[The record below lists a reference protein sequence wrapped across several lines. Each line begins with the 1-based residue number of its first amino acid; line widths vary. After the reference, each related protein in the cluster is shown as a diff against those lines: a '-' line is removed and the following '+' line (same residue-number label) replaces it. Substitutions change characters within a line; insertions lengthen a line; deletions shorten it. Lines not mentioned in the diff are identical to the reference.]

1 MNVGMCGIAK
11 KRKREA
17 PGKQAGACHGL
28 AAIKSAN
35 AQIVT
40 IAGTR
45 LEPSQTAADVG
56 KLDAAGASQLAKY
69 IGTNVALVKLT
80 FVTPRDRR
88 VVLAADVVE
97 MNLSNKRISPHGARI
112 IASFLPRW
120 CVSHATPSS
129 TLRAFECCKP
139 LLHLL
144 PAGRETN
151 AAFSFFLFFQHPP
164 EKLES
169 DR

>member
-1 MNVGMCGIAK
+1 MASG
-11 KRKREA
+11 
-17 PGKQAGACHGL
+17 
-28 AAIKSAN
+28 AN

-80 FVTPRDRR
+80 FVTPHGCR

-97 MNLSNKRISPHGARI
+97 MNLESEGICPHGARI

-144 PAGRETN
+144 PTGR
-151 AAFSFFLFFQHPP
+151 
-164 EKLES
+164 KLTIS
-169 DR
+169 LSLRVS